1 MRINTWQDLNV
12 KSLGGS
18 EFTVCGKAI
27 RGLKVS
33 QVVLQII
40 SLILLLIYVC

>member
-1 MRINTWQDLNV
+1 MPV

-18 EFTVCGKAI
+18 EFTVHGKAL

-33 QVVLQII
+33 QVVLQIM
-40 SLILLLIYVC
+40 SLILFLICLLMSREE